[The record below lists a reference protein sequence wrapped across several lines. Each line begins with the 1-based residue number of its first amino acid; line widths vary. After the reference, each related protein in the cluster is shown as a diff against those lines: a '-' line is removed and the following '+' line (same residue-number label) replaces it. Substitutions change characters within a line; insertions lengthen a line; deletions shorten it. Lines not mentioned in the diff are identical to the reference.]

1 MREINLRVEG
11 MHCAACVARV
21 EAVLSENGCSDISIN
36 LANGNVLLSADDA
49 VSPELLCKAINELGF
64 KATAVGSSQR
74 EIRLHVDGM
83 HCAACV
89 ARVEA
94 VLSESGCH
102 NISINLAS
110 GDAML
115 LADESIRA
123 ESLCS
128 AINELGFDASIVH
141 DGLNSGTKA
150 ELPNKRKRSAVPI
163 DLIIAIALSL
173 PLFSGMVLSFFLPHE
188 SAVLSVLHNP
198 WFQFA
203 LATPVQFWCG
213 RRFYTGA
220 YKALRARYTNM
231 DVLVSLGTSAAY
243 FLSLY
248 NTIAGR
254 VVGMEGLYFE
264 ASTMIVT
271 LVLLGK
277 TLEARATGKAGEAV
291 EQLLRLAPEKAFIE
305 TEDGIKE
312 ISASEIKPG
321 DICVV
326 KKGEKFPCD
335 GILLSE
341 SASADEAML
350 TGESMPAE
358 KHAGDELTGATINL
372 GDVVRMK
379 TTRVGSETVLSE
391 ICRMVE
397 RAQSSKAPVQR
408 MADKI
413 SAVFVPAVL
422 CISLLTLIGWLI
434 FGDQGFQNS
443 LMHAVTVVVVACPCA
458 LGLATPT
465 AVMVGVGRGALH
477 GVLFRSGE
485 YVEQAAQLDVVVLDK
500 TGTITVG
507 KPSVTDIVPFAKNDS
522 NELLS
527 LAASAEA
534 LSAHPL
540 AAAICNAA
548 QDRGLSVDTAV
559 DFSDNGLGV
568 SAKVGGRPVS
578 VLSPTEAGL
587 AGDER
592 VTRLESEGKTAV
604 VILINGSAAGLIGIA
619 DSIRPDASEA
629 VSRIKEM
636 GMRVIMLTGDNER
649 AAAHI
654 SALAGIDEYHAHV
667 RADEK
672 PQLIKELQEKGLK
685 VAMIGDGINDAPALS
700 QANVGISVGG
710 GSDIAI
716 ESAGVTLLRAELNAA
731 ADALSLARHTMRKIK
746 QNLFWALIY
755 NCICIPLSIFGVFTP
770 VIAGAAMAMSSVSV
784 VSNSLLLKKVKL

>member
-1 MREINLRVEG
+1 MRELRLRVDG
-11 MHCAACVARV
+11 MHCAACVSRV
-21 EAVLSENGCSDISIN
+21 ESVLAEEGCSDISIN
-36 LANGNVLLSADDA
+36 LASGNVMLSADDN
-49 VSPELLCKAINELGF
+49 VSPEKLCEAINDLGF
-64 KATAVGSSQR
+64 EANLIHDKLR
-74 EIRLHVDGM
+74 EIRLHIDGM

-89 ARVEA
+89 GRVES
-94 VLSESGCH
+94 VLSEEGCS
-102 NISINLAS
+102 NISVNLAS
-110 GDAML
+110 GDALVM
-115 LADESIRA
+115 ADESISA
-123 ESLCS
+123 DKLCES
-128 AINELGFDASIVH
+128 INDLGFEASLVY
-141 DGLNSGTKA
+141 DKLNETAPAALTPTEKKNQ
-150 ELPNKRKRSAVPI
+150 PPF
-163 DLIIAIALSL
+163 DLILAIILSL
-173 PLFSGMVLSFFLPHE
+173 PLFAGMILSFFLPHD

-213 RRFYTGA
+213 RRFYLGA
-220 YKALRARYTNM
+220 YKALKAKYTNM
-231 DVLVSLGTSAAY
+231 DVLVALGTSAAY

-248 NTIAGR
+248 NTVADR

-277 TLEARATGKAGEAV
+277 TLESRATGKAGEAV

-305 TEDGIKE
+305 TESGIIE

-335 GILLSE
+335 GVLLSE
-341 SASADEAML
+341 SASADESML

-358 KHAGDELTGATINL
+358 KHEGDEITGATVNL
-372 GDVVRMK
+372 GSVVRMRAAK
-379 TTRVGSETVLSE
+379 VGSETVLSE

-413 SAVFVPAVL
+413 SGIFVPVVL
-422 CISLLTLIGWLI
+422 SISLLTFIGWLI
-434 FGDQGFQNS
+434 FGNQGFQNA
-443 LMHAVTVVVVACPCA
+443 LMHAVTVIVVACPCA

-485 YVEQAAQLDVVVLDK
+485 FIEQAAQLDVVVLDK

-507 KPSVTDIVPFAKNDS
+507 KPSVTNILSFGKTKKD
-522 NELLS
+522 ELLS

-540 AAAICNAA
+540 AAAICSAA
-548 QDRGLSVDTAV
+548 NEKGLSPKKAE
-559 DFSDNGLGV
+559 DFSDSGLGV
-568 SAKVGGRPVS
+568 CAKVGGKLVS
-578 VLSPTEAGL
+578 VLSPAEANL
-587 AGDER
+587 AQDER
-592 VTRLESEGKTAV
+592 INSLEAEGKTV
-604 VILINGSAAGLIGIA
+604 VVVLINKAPAGIIGIA
-619 DSIRPDASEA
+619 DSIRPDAKEA
-629 VSRIKEM
+629 VERIKEM

-654 SALAGIDEYHAHV
+654 ASLAGIDEYHARV

-672 PQLIKELQEKGLK
+672 PLLIKELQEKGLK
-685 VAMIGDGINDAPALS
+685 AAMIGDGINDAPALT

-716 ESAGVTLLRAELNAA
+716 ESAGITLLRAELNAA

-784 VSNSLLLKKVKL
+784 VSNSLLLKRVKL